1 MPTLYFRSIL
11 VSTTQHYVVLL
22 LAIVTTLSGCSTYS
36 TVHDDETH
44 YLDRVTRYESD
55 NVIVEAA
62 ALGRN
67 ESMDVF
73 GAPLNDVG
81 VQPVWIKI
89 TNNSE
94 EANWLFPI
102 GVDSEYFPAF
112 EVAKRM
118 AKYGK
123 VSHKDLYAHLVESQ
137 ITHFIPPQHTVS
149 GFVYTHADEGMKA
162 FNVELHSPKKIIK
175 HTFVSPVPGL
185 PNDYFDLD
193 PESIYPE
200 SELTEVNKEDL
211 RSWLE
216 KMACCAQSV
225 DGRYGD
231 PINIIFVGHL
241 EKVRSALISR
251 QWDVTAPVTGSSL
264 WRMIGAFIFGSRYR
278 YAPISPLYMFNR
290 EHDLAF
296 QKSRAIIDE
305 RNHMRLWLAPV
316 TFNGEHVWVAQIS
329 RDDGIKLS
337 GRFRPPT
344 THIIDPDMDDA
355 RFYLL
360 QDILEGQEVHQI
372 GFVKGHEPATHDNP
386 HFNAENDFY
395 FTDGLRAVFFMSDGP
410 TKISEVKILDWELPK
425 GIESYREI
433 FVSD

>member
-1 MPTLYFRSIL
+1 MPVLSVAYY
-11 VSTTQHYVVLL
+11 YVALL
-22 LAIVTTLSGCSTYS
+22 LATFTALSGCSTYS
-36 TVHDDETH
+36 TVYDDETH
-44 YLDRVTRYESD
+44 YLERVIRYESD

-62 ALGRN
+62 ALGRS
-67 ESMDVF
+67 ESWEVF

-89 TNNSE
+89 KNNSE
-94 EANWLFPI
+94 EAHWFFPI

-118 AKYGK
+118 AKFNV
-123 VSHKDLYAHLVESQ
+123 VSQKELYAHLVENQ
-137 ITHFIPPQHTVS
+137 ISHFIPPQQTVS

-162 FNVELHSPKKIIK
+162 FNIELHNPKRTIK

-185 PNDYFDLD
+185 PSDYFDLV
-193 PESIYPE
+193 PENIYSE
-200 SELTEVNKEDL
+200 SELVELDEEGL
-211 RSWLE
+211 RDWLE
-216 KMACCAQSV
+216 GIPCCAESI
-225 DGRYGD
+225 DGQYGD

-241 EKVRSALISR
+241 KKVRAALISR

-264 WRMIGAFIFGSRYR
+264 WRMMSAFIFGSRYR
-278 YAPISPLYMFNR
+278 YAPISPLYVFNR
-290 EHDLAF
+290 KHDLAF

-329 RDDGIKLS
+329 RDDGVKLS
-337 GRFRPPT
+337 GRFWPPT
-344 THIIDPDMDDA
+344 THVIDPDVDDA

-360 QDILEGQEVHQI
+360 QDILEGQDVHKI
-372 GFVKGHEPATHDNP
+372 GFVKGHEPATHDDP
-386 HFNAENDFY
+386 HYNAEGDFY

-410 TKISEVKILDWELPK
+410 TKISDVKILDWELPK
-425 GIESYREI
+425 AIEHYRHI
-433 FVSD
+433 FVSRFLK